1 MDQYKHCYVD
11 KMEER
16 MKEKTALYQAILLNL
31 NKLILSGEK

>member
-16 MKEKTALYQAILLNL
+16 MKEETALNQAILANL
-31 NKLILSGEK
+31 NKLILPGEK